1 LKVKINGKELVAY
14 EEETI
19 LELAK
24 RKKIDIPSLCHKKGF
39 EGLGRCRMCLVEIND
54 GNRKKIVS
62 SCAYPVK
69 ENLEVLTHTDEIIK
83 MRKDIVMLMYLKS
96 SNNKYVKDLAEE
108 YGIVKPKKYLQKLS
122 DDCILCGLCVE
133 ACKELG
139 TNAISMVQR
148 GTEKKVSTPYDD
160 ESKDCIG
167 CGSCAEV
174 CPTDAIKVE
183 EKENTRTIWNRT
195 FDLLTCKICGKT
207 YTTVESHQYSEKLLG
222 EKIEPIC
229 DECKMKMT
237 ADTFKEAFKN
247 IY

>member
-1 LKVKINGKELVAY
+1 MKVTINGKELNAN
-14 EEETI
+14 EGETI

-24 RKKIDIPSLCHKKGF
+24 REKIDIPSLCHKKGF

-83 MRKDIVMLMYLKS
+83 IRKDIVMLMYLKS
-96 SNNKYVKDLAEE
+96 SNNKYLTELAKK
-108 YGIVKPKKYLQKLS
+108 YNIVKPKKYIQKIS

-148 GTEKKVSTPYDD
+148 GSDKKVSTPFDD

-174 CPTDAIKVE
+174 CPTDAIPI
-183 EKENTRTIWNRT
+183 KETERTRTIWNKT
-195 FDLLTCKICGKT
+195 FDLLSCKKCGKN
-207 YTTVESHQYSEKLLG
+207 YTTVDSHKYSETLLG
-222 EKIEPIC
+222 EKIEPVC
-229 DECKMKMT
+229 DKCKMKMT
-237 ADTFKEAFKN
+237 ADTFKESFKN